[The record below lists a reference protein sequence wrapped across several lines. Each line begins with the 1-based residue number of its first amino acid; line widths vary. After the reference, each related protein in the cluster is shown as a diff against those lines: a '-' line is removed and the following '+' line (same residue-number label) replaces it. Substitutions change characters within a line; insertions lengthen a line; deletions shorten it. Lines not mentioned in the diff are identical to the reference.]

1 MAPRP
6 ADIAK
11 SVELMLLRPRATGA
25 DCAALCAQ
33 ALELHVA
40 AVCVPPTHVP
50 EAARALKGGDVK
62 LVALVSHPF
71 GADRP
76 AVKARA
82 CRQALEDGAQE
93 VELVVDLARFAS
105 GDPNHVRDEL
115 RLCGRTAREA
125 RTEAVVRAVVETG
138 VFDDRSLRLL
148 ARAVQAGGAD
158 MLVTSSGLAPEPP
171 DALDVELM
179 REELGADTAIKAVRA
194 VRGADEAA
202 ALIAAGANRVGAASA
217 DLLAGDARG

>member
-1 MAPRP
+1 
-6 ADIAK
+6 
-11 SVELMLLRPRATGA
+11 MLLRPRTTDA

-33 ALELHVA
+33 ALDLHVA

-62 LVALVSHPF
+62 LVALISHPF

-93 VELVVDLARFAS
+93 VELVVDLSRFAS

-115 RLCGRTAREA
+115 RLCAKTAREA
-125 RTEAVVRAVVETG
+125 RSEAVIRAVVETG

-148 ARAVQAGGAD
+148 ARAVAAGGAD

-179 REELGADTAIKAVRA
+179 REELDAAMAIKAVRA

-217 DLLAGDARG
+217 DLLVGDARG

>member
-1 MAPRP
+1 
-6 ADIAK
+6 
-11 SVELMLLRPRATGA
+11 MLLRPRATDA

-50 EAARALKGGDVK
+50 VAAEALRGSDVK
-62 LVALVSHPF
+62 LVALISHPL

-76 AVKARA
+76 QVKARA

-93 VELVVDLARFAS
+93 VEVVVDLSRFAS

-115 RLCGRTAREA
+115 RLCARVAREA
-125 RTEAVVRAVVETG
+125 RPEALVRAVIDTAA
-138 VFDDRSLRLL
+138 FDDRTLRLL
-148 ARAVQAGGAD
+148 ARAVAAGGAD
-158 MLVTSSGLAPEPP
+158 MLVTSTGLAPEPP

-179 REELGADTAIKAVRA
+179 REELGAGIALKAVRA
-194 VRGADEAA
+194 VRAPEEAA
-202 ALIAAGANRVGAASA
+202 ALLAAGANRIGVPTA
-217 DLLAGDARG
+217 DLLAGTRG

>member
-1 MAPRP
+1 
-6 ADIAK
+6 
-11 SVELMLLRPRATGA
+11 MLLRPRATDA

-50 EAARALKGGDVK
+50 EAARVLKGGDVK
-62 LVALVSHPF
+62 LVALISHPL

-115 RLCGRTAREA
+115 RLCAAVAREA
-125 RTEAVVRAVVETG
+125 RTEAVVRAVIETEA
-138 VFDDRSLRLL
+138 FDDRTLRLL
-148 ARAVQAGGAD
+148 ARAVAAGGAD

-179 REELGADTAIKAVRA
+179 REELGADTAIKAVRG
-194 VRGADEAA
+194 VRGTEEAA
-202 ALIAAGANRVGAASA
+202 ALIAAGANRIGAASA
-217 DLLAGDARG
+217 GLLLGDARG